1 MGKGQRNKATNK
13 AVAAETETKKKPLKE
28 WQIREKRKTR
38 NKVIA
43 IVLAVAI
50 VAVAGVLIFKS
61 YRDELRASSGDSL
74 REVTALSS
82 DHFSVNN
89 AMFTYF
95 FMNNLNT
102 EMGTYG
108 QIYQQYYGLDTNKS
122 FKEQNYS
129 DGVTWY
135 QHFLDGAVSRVKS
148 VLYTAEAAY
157 AAGAID
163 EAAVNEKVD
172 DSVSSL
178 NKTVEEQNTTVDEY
192 LAANFGKG
200 IKEQDIRDALRLAFI
215 ASSYSESLQDA
226 LNYSD
231 EEIESHFNEN
241 ASDYTFCDYISY
253 TFKAELEEDSATTT
267 TTAASDETSDSAL
280 DQATQEAYDKAKQ
293 EAEKLAGNKDDD
305 SFRAALT
312 EIITK
317 AHENDE
323 TAKTEG
329 EIAELVEEQVHTDY
343 SKKETGDIAEW
354 CFDEAR
360 AVGDTTVIDDGE
372 GSYTAVFMLR
382 TAYRHEYVTKDVRH
396 MLFKTSSYS
405 SAEEAEKAAEEAL
418 AEWEKGDKTEDSFA
432 ALAKEKSEDS
442 GSAAIGGLYE
452 NVALGTM
459 VEPFENWIYDESRAA
474 GDTGIVESSYG
485 YHVMYFVGDGE
496 IAWKAEV
503 RDTMVNAAMADY
515 DKEFSDTYKV
525 NYDSTL
531 IAISEE

>member
-1 MGKGQRNKATNK
+1 MNKSERINDMGKGQRNKAINN

-61 YRDELRASSGDSL
+61 YRDELRASGGDSL

-95 FMNNLNT
+95 FMNTLNA
-102 EMGTYG
+102 EMSTYG

-135 QHFLDGAVSRVKS
+135 QHFLDGAVSRVKG

-178 NKTVEEQNTTVDEY
+178 NKSVEEQKTTVDEY

-200 IKEQDIRDALRLAFI
+200 IKGQDVRDALRLAFI

-231 EEIESHFNEN
+231 EEIPN
-241 ASDYTFCDYISY
+241 
-253 TFKAELEEDSATTT
+253 
-267 TTAASDETSDSAL
+267 
-280 DQATQEAYDKAKQ
+280 
-293 EAEKLAGNKDDD
+293 
-305 SFRAALT
+305 
-312 EIITK
+312 
-317 AHENDE
+317 
-323 TAKTEG
+323 
-329 EIAELVEEQVHTDY
+329 
-343 SKKETGDIAEW
+343 
-354 CFDEAR
+354 
-360 AVGDTTVIDDGE
+360 
-372 GSYTAVFMLR
+372 ML
-382 TAYRHEYVTKDVRH
+382 Y
-396 MLFKTSSYS
+396 L
-405 SAEEAEKAAEEAL
+405 
-418 AEWEKGDKTEDSFA
+418 
-432 ALAKEKSEDS
+432 
-442 GSAAIGGLYE
+442 
-452 NVALGTM
+452 
-459 VEPFENWIYDESRAA
+459 
-474 GDTGIVESSYG
+474 
-485 YHVMYFVGDGE
+485 
-496 IAWKAEV
+496 
-503 RDTMVNAAMADY
+503 
-515 DKEFSDTYKV
+515 
-525 NYDSTL
+525 
-531 IAISEE
+531 